1 MLELL
6 YCCSEYFVSRVG
18 ISEDKRISKIGREAF
33 IILYQWIIGH
43 PVRLIF
49 FPEHPFF
56 KILELWFCKSGI
68 FQSSHSFNSE
78 IREKNGKS
86 SQSLIRQHLSW
97 HKSFELNWKKSK
109 FCHFRW
115 NITISHNAF
124 LKHHKLQLRHC
135 PILDEIIT
143 NHSSSILAMFIVWE
157 CFDKCKK

>member
-1 MLELL
+1 M
-6 YCCSEYFVSRVG
+6 
-18 ISEDKRISKIGREAF
+18 
-33 IILYQWIIGH
+33 
-43 PVRLIF
+43 
-49 FPEHPFF
+49 
-56 KILELWFCKSGI
+56 ELWFCKSGN

-124 LKHHKLQLRHC
+124 LKHHKITKFKALPHFRRDYHKSLFLYPGYVYCLGIFWQMQ
-135 PILDEIIT
+135 EICSPSDMDVT
-143 NHSSSILAMFIVWE
+143 S
-157 CFDKCKK
+157 KCKWEPDYTCHGRPPVTLAICLHTQFVKFFWRSSKC